1 MHMFY
6 SNKHIFLNTQKLRNC
21 TQMCFIKKLLE
32 NIVNQK
38 IDHKNSYSMEGCY
51 KTKLYSSLKLPK
63 KEFGQSNCY
72 K

>member
-1 MHMFY
+1 MHMYY

-38 IDHKNSYSMEGCY
+38 IDHKNSVAW
-51 KTKLYSSLKLPK
+51 KDVIK
-63 KEFGQSNCY
+63 QSCILH
-72 K
+72 